1 MTTETSTTETP
12 TAAVRTVD
20 GVELPA
26 VGTWALDPAHTSI
39 GFVGRHMMVTKVRG
53 SFGEVAGTIEV
64 GETPEDTVVSV
75 EVQLASVS
83 TGAED
88 RDNHLRS
95 ADFFD
100 VEQYPTMTFRSTR
113 IEADGDAWKLHGD
126 LTLHGVTKPLTLD
139 AEYHGV
145 VNDPWGN
152 AKAQFSASGEIER
165 EAYGLTWNVALE
177 SGGVLVS
184 KKIKLEIEAQAALQ
198 A

>member
-1 MTTETSTTETP
+1 MTTETTKSP
-12 TAAVRTVD
+12 VRTVD
-20 GVELPA
+20 GTDLPA
-26 VGTWALDPAHTSI
+26 VGTWSLDPTHTAVT
-39 GFVGRHMMVTKVRG
+39 FVARHMMVTKVRG
-53 SFGEVAGTIEV
+53 SFGDVAGTIEV

-75 EVQLASVS
+75 EVQLASVT

-88 RDNHLRS
+88 RDGHLRS

-100 VEQYPTMTFRSTR
+100 VEQYPTMTFRSTG
-113 IEADGDAWKLHGD
+113 IVPDGDTWKLTGD
-126 LTLHGVTKPLTLD
+126 LSLHGVTRPITLD

-152 AKAQFSASGEIER
+152 AKAQFSATGEIER

-184 KKIKLEIEAQAALQ
+184 KKVKIEIEAQAALQ